1 MIEYHEGPDK
11 YLSLKMKKMRKKENI
26 NNSNEKDLFY
36 LEHLMSSVQCNLEQ
50 FVN

>member
-36 LEHLMSSVQCNLEQ
+36 LEHLMVLSTMQLGTIR
-50 FVN
+50 